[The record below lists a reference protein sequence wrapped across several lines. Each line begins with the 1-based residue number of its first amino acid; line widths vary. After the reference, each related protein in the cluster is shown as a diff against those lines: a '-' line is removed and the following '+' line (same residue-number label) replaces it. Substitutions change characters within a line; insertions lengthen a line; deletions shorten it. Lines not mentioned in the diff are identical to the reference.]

1 MCGKT
6 LDASQL
12 GTIQKTCGFFFFF
25 LDRAAAMAGLWGVEE
40 EKEKK
45 NNPVNSL
52 IANCPEF
59 ITLEQ
64 ANSALP
70 TPRPQLQMFTGSP
83 EQQVECQ

>member
-1 MCGKT
+1 MP
-6 LDASQL
+6 ASWGPYKRL
-12 GTIQKTCGFFFFF
+12 VAFFFFF